1 MNRDTS
7 SKSLNKISITITSN
21 AQVSG
26 LVSSP
31 YHLSGKPLEGS
42 IDAD

>member
-1 MNRDTS
+1 MNSDTS

-21 AQVSG
+21 AQVFG

-31 YHLSGKPLEGS
+31 YRLSGKTLEDP